1 MDLSSFVNLT
11 DEGLQYISEMKDL
24 EYLGLNGTKITD
36 EGLCYLK
43 GKKKKSIIIL

>member
-11 DEGLQYISEMKDL
+11 DEGLQYISDMKDL

-36 EGLCYLK
+36 EGLFYLK
-43 GKKKKSIIIL
+43 GKNQ